1 MGSDPG
7 PKPRQSAS
15 IPRVPTETAPPAANP
30 EPRRLRSDVFL
41 TFGSKAVVLV
51 MNLAATVI
59 VARALGPS
67 GRGTLAVAF
76 ALTLTLV
83 QLGSFGFAT
92 ANPYFVARDPA
103 TRARVVAN
111 SLWISAALGTV
122 LVLTAIGLKA
132 WVPSVVAGLNWL
144 ELAIALSGVPAAL
157 AALFLQSILLGEGRM
172 VAYNAVEVV
181 LAVLPV
187 AGLIVGF
194 GVFDFEVTGA
204 LVIMVG
210 GYWLSAGV
218 YLVLLLR
225 DRPTPLVPELSLFLQ
240 MARYGFRIY
249 VATLVALLVIR
260 VDVLLVNSYLG
271 AREAGLYSVTAALVE
286 GMYLL
291 PTVIGLNLFARISRG
306 APDQMSAEIFR
317 SVAVLYGLLCLVSV
331 PLAGPAIRLLFGTP
345 FDPATELYYW
355 IVPGAFSLGML
366 TILSHHFAGR
376 GFPLEAM
383 LIWFVGLAMNL
394 GINIAFLADEGTY
407 IASLS
412 SSIAYTFLLFLHLR
426 LFARQSGGYSVLRP
440 RMSEVVRFVRVAVTR
455 GRG

>member
-1 MGSDPG
+1 
-7 PKPRQSAS
+7 
-15 IPRVPTETAPPAANP
+15 
-30 EPRRLRSDVFL
+30 
-41 TFGSKAVVLV
+41 
-51 MNLAATVI
+51 
-59 VARALGPS
+59 
-67 GRGTLAVAF
+67 
-76 ALTLTLV
+76 
-83 QLGSFGFAT
+83 
-92 ANPYFVARDPA
+92 
-103 TRARVVAN
+103 
-111 SLWISAALGTV
+111 
-122 LVLTAIGLKA
+122 
-132 WVPSVVAGLNWL
+132 
-144 ELAIALSGVPAAL
+144 
-157 AALFLQSILLGEGRM
+157 M
-172 VAYNAVEVV
+172 VAYNAVEVA

-204 LVIMVG
+204 LLIMVG
-210 GYWLSAGV
+210 AYWLAAGV

-225 DRPTPLVPELSLFLQ
+225 DRPTPRVPELSLFLE

-260 VDVLLVNSYLG
+260 VDVLMVNAYLG

-291 PTVIGLNLFARISRG
+291 PTVIGLNLFARVSRG
-306 APDQMSAEIFR
+306 APDQMSAEVFR

-331 PLAGPAIRLLFGTP
+331 PLAGPAIRLLFGAP

-366 TILSHHFAGR
+366 TILSNHFAGR

-383 LIWFVGLAMNL
+383 LIWFVGLAINL
-394 GINIAFLADEGTY
+394 AINIAFLADEGTY

-426 LFARQSGGYSVLRP
+426 LFARQSGGYSLLRP

-455 GRG
+455 GDG